1 MSDTKSIRPGEELNE
16 KSLVEFL
23 RGKLN
28 LPDGEI
34 EISQFPA
41 GNSNLTYCVRIGAE
55 EYVLR
60 RPPFGNQV
68 KSAHD
73 MRREYSVLSKLS
85 AVYRPAPRPLLYT
98 DDESVI
104 GAEFYLMERRRGTI
118 FRGRAAPELENSI
131 ELQRRVLES
140 FVANL
145 AALHALD
152 YEAAGLG
159 GLGRPEGYVRRQTE
173 GWTKRYFNAKTDEHA
188 EIESVVEWLNR
199 NVPATVG
206 APALVHNDYKFD
218 NVMLAPGDPTE
229 IVAVL
234 DWEMTT
240 IGEPLMDF
248 GTTLAYW
255 MPADAPEQMLRLPA
269 NPAVLMKN
277 FSHRELAEIYAEKSG
292 RDSTDLLFYYV
303 FGTFKVAV
311 IVQQI
316 YARYRKGFTRDERF
330 ARFDFF
336 VAALGRIAARALE
349 KGSI

>member
-1 MSDTKSIRPGEELNE
+1 MSDTKSIRPGEELDEEN
-16 KSLVEFL
+16 LVEFL
-23 RGKLN
+23 RGELN
-28 LPDGEI
+28 LSAGEI

-41 GNSNLTYCVRIGAE
+41 GNSNLTYCVRVGAQ

-60 RPPFGNQV
+60 RPPFGNEV

-73 MRREYSVLSKLS
+73 MRREYNVLSKLS
-85 AVYRPAPRPLLYT
+85 VVYPPAPRPLLYT

-118 FRGRAAPELENSI
+118 FRGRATPELENSTA
-131 ELQRRVLES
+131 LQRRVLAS
-140 FVANL
+140 FVENL

-152 YEAAGLG
+152 YKAAGLG
-159 GLGRPEGYVRRQTE
+159 DLGRPEGYVRRQTE

-188 EIESVVEWLNR
+188 EIEAVIDWLDR
-199 NVPATVG
+199 NVPETNG

-218 NVMLAPGDPTE
+218 NVMLAPDDLTR

-255 MPADAPEQMLRLPA
+255 MPADAPEEMLRLPA

-277 FSHRELAEIYAEKSG
+277 FTHRELAEIYAEKSG
-292 RDSTDLLFYYV
+292 RDLTNLLFYYV

-316 YARYRKGFTRDERF
+316 YARYRKGSTRDERF

-349 KGSI
+349 KGAI